1 MKDAT
6 RSRLLVAIA
15 EQLEQA
21 ARRIENIQLVLLQ
34 SYTSEDWSEEEKQ
47 ALCDPFVRELCIE
60 AFIRDMWSSR
70 FRLCPSQYYY
80 SWSLDKRQSFLG
92 RVPSIHHLCKSLV
105 IENTKYDAKYAT
117 PLYYEKYY
125 CCIIQYSS
133 KLDSEGVARLFRKHM
148 PHVSRKYFNFQFAY
162 DCENVTGYSFNAVT
176 PLGMKSKMTLV
187 ISKAVAD
194 LQPPFIWLGGGRE
207 DVKWFVHVTQLVNA
221 FQTIVAPIDIA
232 SK

>member
-1 MKDAT
+1 
-6 RSRLLVAIA
+6 
-15 EQLEQA
+15 
-21 ARRIENIQLVLLQ
+21 
-34 SYTSEDWSEEEKQ
+34 
-47 ALCDPFVRELCIE
+47 
-60 AFIRDMWSSR
+60 
-70 FRLCPSQYYY
+70 
-80 SWSLDKRQSFLG
+80 
-92 RVPSIHHLCKSLV
+92 
-105 IENTKYDAKYAT
+105 
-117 PLYYEKYY
+117 
-125 CCIIQYSS
+125 
-133 KLDSEGVARLFRKHM
+133 M